1 MAPGQYSTDPK
12 QHTLSPIVTGAT
24 VIGMKYKDGVILAAD
39 TLASYGSEARYK
51 DVCRLKKVGEYTLLG
66 GGGELSDF
74 QYLSDQL
81 DEMADEDEGGFISRY
96 KCPKEYSSY
105 IGRVMYN
112 RRSKFNP
119 LYNQFVVVGKKKA
132 SCILSTASGSDSIL
146 TWQDEPAHLMYVD
159 HQGTAFEE
167 NFVATGFGMHLGI
180 PLLRNSWRLDEAKAL
195 ATKCLEVCFYR
206 DCRAYCKIHIGV
218 CNGTSVDISAPIPL
232 NHFWGHGAW
241 TEKRL
246 EDDDPTAT
254 WRMPEGHVLACVIQC
269 ISSPVHRVKWPAQKE
284 RYWNSFLRA
293 VAPFSPTIRKERL
306 RGEDLRKIRAELQG
320 LSKSEET
327 PGTAR
332 SRARSRD
339 LSLSRQATTTGLAED
354 PPPETPQSQLEN
366 SEIDEAPHLL
376 RRNLDL
382 LSPIQ
387 EKKVGERITLAL
399 SRAMN
404 KISCTR
410 LEIDS

>member
-81 DEMADEDEGGFISRY
+81 DEMADEDWLNEDGCFMG
-96 KCPKEYSSY
+96 PKEYSSY

-119 LYNQFVVVGKKKA
+119 LYNQFVVVGKKK
-132 SCILSTASGSDSIL
+132 
-146 TWQDEPAHLMYVD
+146 DEPAHLMYVD

-180 PLLRNSWRLDEAKAL
+180 PLLRNSWRADMSLDEAKAL

-254 WRMPEGHVLACVIQC
+254 W
-269 ISSPVHRVKWPAQKE
+269 
-284 RYWNSFLRA
+284 
-293 VAPFSPTIRKERL
+293 
-306 RGEDLRKIRAELQG
+306 
-320 LSKSEET
+320 
-327 PGTAR
+327 
-332 SRARSRD
+332 
-339 LSLSRQATTTGLAED
+339 
-354 PPPETPQSQLEN
+354 
-366 SEIDEAPHLL
+366 
-376 RRNLDL
+376 
-382 LSPIQ
+382 
-387 EKKVGERITLAL
+387 
-399 SRAMN
+399 
-404 KISCTR
+404 
-410 LEIDS
+410 